1 MAVQKPAQINAQFA
15 DGFNGRDVEALLD
28 LYDPDGSVV
37 EPDGSV
43 SVGTAAIRGHL
54 ERLVGLGGRMVST
67 NRSAVVVG
75 DIALVTA
82 DWQIPGSEV
91 VGELSGQSAEVLRRR
106 SDGSWV
112 YVIDQPLSG

>member
-1 MAVQKPAQINAQFA
+1 VGVSEPAQINECFA
-15 DGFNGRDVEALLD
+15 TGFNERDVDALVD

-43 SVGTAAIRGHL
+43 SVGTEAIRAHL
-54 ERLVGLGGRMVST
+54 ERLLALGGRMVSM
-67 NRSAVVVG
+67 NRSSVMVG

-82 DWQIPGSEV
+82 EWHVAGSS
-91 VGELSGQSAEVLRRR
+91 VGDLSGRSAEVLRRR

-112 YVIDQPLSG
+112 YVIDQPLST

>member
-1 MAVQKPAQINAQFA
+1 VGVTEPAQINERFA
-15 DGFNGRDVEALLD
+15 ARFNERDVDALLE

-43 SVGTAAIRGHL
+43 SIGTEAILAHL
-54 ERLVGLGGRMVST
+54 ERLVGLSGRMVST
-67 NRSAVVVG
+67 NRSSIIVG

-82 DWQIPGSEV
+82 EWHIADST
-91 VGELSGQSAEVLRRR
+91 VGDLSGRSAEVLRRR

-112 YVIDQPLSG
+112 YVIDQPLST

>member
-1 MAVQKPAQINAQFA
+1 MGVAEPAQINERFA
-15 DGFNGRDVEALLD
+15 AGFNARDVDALVD

-43 SVGTAAIRGHL
+43 SVGTAAIRAHL
-54 ERLVGLGGRMVST
+54 ERLVALGGQMVSM
-67 NRSAVVVG
+67 NRSSVMVG

-82 DWQIPGSEV
+82 EWHVADSSAGDLT
-91 VGELSGQSAEVLRRR
+91 GRSAEVLRRL

-112 YVIDQPLSG
+112 YVIDQPLLA